1 MNTTAGVPLPKGPRL
16 SFAAGLGVGIAAIA
30 LAWFVLGG
38 EAQSVALED
47 DPGIP
52 PPEYVYLDNA
62 RVLAYLSQIEGGLSA
77 SEKRTRKVTAT
88 RSAGASA
95 GGVEAGG
102 SAASESFVEATVT
115 PTATTSF
122 YRLLDRLGDKGYL
135 AELDASAPPAVFARE
150 LGGAAEGTFVR
161 ITNCRLRLPTYVQ
174 MEQVIDETPGPITAF
189 EAALIAARGTDEEY
203 AAQQQARVQAEVD
216 AGKKSVGM
224 VGTGTYALTPG
235 DERRL
240 TRAAKH
246 FAAAIPPTARVPL
259 STCAGRVLRRPRP
272 DLLFPVTLDGLTD
285 ERSLL
290 AGPVTLVGKVVRQ
303 VRKPED
309 SYVDRKAMAAYS
321 QPVTAIDDALESEEP
336 MSSELSAD
344 AAVLPPGAVILP
356 LAIYK

>member
-1 MNTTAGVPLPKGPRL
+1 M
-16 SFAAGLGVGIAAIA
+16 IAV
-30 LAWFVLGG
+30 AWFVLGG
-38 EAQSVALED
+38 DPPSVALED

-62 RVLAYLSQIEGGLSA
+62 RVLAYLSQIEGGLSQ
-77 SEKRTRKVTAT
+77 SEIRTRKVSAT
-88 RSAGASA
+88 RNAGASA

-102 SAASESFVEATVT
+102 SAASDFSVEATVT

-135 AELDASAPPAVFARE
+135 TELDASAPPAAFARE
-150 LGGAAEGTFVR
+150 LGAAAEGSFVR
-161 ITNCRLRLPTYVQ
+161 IANCRLRLPTYVQ

-189 EAALIAARGTDEEY
+189 AAARTAAIGTEQEY
-203 AAQQQARVQAEVD
+203 LAKEQARVQAEID
-216 AGKKSVGM
+216 AGKPQVGM
-224 VGTGTYALTPG
+224 VGMGTYALAPG

-240 TRAAKH
+240 TLAAKR

-259 STCAGRVLRRPRP
+259 STCAGRVLQRARP

-303 VRKPED
+303 VRKPD
-309 SYVDRKAMAAYS
+309 DAYVDRKALAAYS
-321 QPVTAIDDALESEEP
+321 QPVGAIDDALESDEP
-336 MSSELSAD
+336 MSDELNGD
-344 AAVLPPGAVILP
+344 VAVLPPGAVILP

>member
-1 MNTTAGVPLPKGPRL
+1 M
-16 SFAAGLGVGIAAIA
+16 AAIA

-38 EAQSVALED
+38 GAPSVALED

-77 SEKRTRKVTAT
+77 SEKRTRRVSAT
-88 RSAGASA
+88 RNAGASA

-102 SAASESFVEATVT
+102 SAESESFVEATVT

-135 AELDASAPPAVFARE
+135 AELDASDPPAAFARE
-150 LGGAAEGTFVR
+150 LGAAAEGSFVR

-174 MEQVIDETPGPITAF
+174 MEQVIDETPGPITAV
-189 EAALIAARGTDEEY
+189 AAAITAQRGTEEEY
-203 AAQQQARVQAEVD
+203 IAQQRAQVEAEID
-216 AGKKSVGM
+216 AGKTPSGRVGFGR
-224 VGTGTYALTPG
+224 VAFGGAE
-235 DERRL
+235 ERRL
-240 TRAAKH
+240 TRAAER

-259 STCAGRVLRRPRP
+259 STCAGRVLPRPRP

-285 ERSLL
+285 ERSLM

-303 VRKPED
+303 VRKPEET
-309 SYVDRKAMAAYS
+309 YVDRKALAAYS
-321 QPVTAIDDALESEEP
+321 QPVQAIDEALESEEP
-336 MSSELSAD
+336 MHDELSSD
-344 AAVLPPGAVILP
+344 VAVLPRGAVILP
-356 LAIYK
+356 VAIYK

>member
-1 MNTTAGVPLPKGPRL
+1 MPLPKRPFL
-16 SFAAGLGVGIAAIA
+16 SFAAGLGVGLAAIVF
-30 LAWFVLGG
+30 AWFVLGG
-38 EAQSVALED
+38 DAQSVALED

-77 SEKRTRKVTAT
+77 GEKRTRRVSAT

-102 SAASESFVEATVT
+102 SAESESFVEAVVT

-135 AELDASAPPAVFARE
+135 AELDAAAPPTAFAQELGTVAEGSFARI
-150 LGGAAEGTFVR
+150 A
-161 ITNCRLRLPTYVQ
+161 NCRLRLPTYVQ
-174 MEQVIDETPGPITAF
+174 MEQVIDETPGPITAL
-189 EAALIAARGTDEEY
+189 EAALTAERGTEQEFL
-203 AAQQQARVQAEVD
+203 AQQKARAEAERD
-216 AGKKSVGM
+216 AGETQVGM
-224 VGTGTYALTPG
+224 VGLGAYALSPA

-240 TRAAKH
+240 SRAAER

-259 STCAGRVLRRPRP
+259 STCANRVLQRSRP
-272 DLLFPVTLDGLTD
+272 DLLLPVSLDGLTD

-290 AGPVTLVGKVVRQ
+290 AGPVTVVGKVVRQ

-309 SYVDRKAMAAYS
+309 SYVDREALAAYS
-321 QPVTAIDDALESEEP
+321 HPVAAIDDALETESA
-336 MSSELSAD
+336 MSDELSGD
-344 AAVLPPGAVILP
+344 VAVLPPGAVILP

>member
-1 MNTTAGVPLPKGPRL
+1 V
-16 SFAAGLGVGIAAIA
+16 GLAVVAV
-30 LAWFVLGG
+30 AWFVLGG
-38 EAQSVALED
+38 DPPSVALED

-77 SEKRTRKVTAT
+77 SEKRTRRVSAT
-88 RSAGASA
+88 RNAGASA

-102 SAASESFVEATVT
+102 SAESESFVEATVT

-135 AELDASAPPAVFARE
+135 AELDASAPPAVFARA
-150 LGGAAEGTFVR
+150 LGAAAEGSFVR
-161 ITNCRLRLPTYVQ
+161 IANCRLRLPTYVQ

-189 EAALIAARGTDEEY
+189 AAKLTATHGTEQEY
-203 AAQQQARVQAEVD
+203 LAKEQARVQAEIE
-216 AGKKSVGM
+216 AGKTQVGM
-224 VGTGTYALTPG
+224 VGMGTYGLTAA

-240 TRAAKH
+240 TLAAKR

-259 STCAGRVLRRPRP
+259 STCAGRVLQRRRP

-309 SYVDRKAMAAYS
+309 AYVDRKALAAYS
-321 QPVTAIDDALESEEP
+321 QPVGAIDDALADDEP
-336 MSSELSAD
+336 MGDELSGD
-344 AAVLPPGAVILP
+344 VAVLPPGGVILP
-356 LAIYK
+356 VAIYK

>member
-1 MNTTAGVPLPKGPRL
+1 V
-16 SFAAGLGVGIAAIA
+16 IAV
-30 LAWFVLGG
+30 AWFVLGG
-38 EAQSVALED
+38 DPPSVALED

-62 RVLAYLSQIEGGLSA
+62 RVLAYLSQIEGGLSQ
-77 SEKRTRKVTAT
+77 SEKRTRKVSAT
-88 RSAGASA
+88 RNAGASA

-135 AELDASAPPAVFARE
+135 TELDASAPPAVFARE
-150 LGGAAEGTFVR
+150 LGAAAEGSFVR

-174 MEQVIDETPGPITAF
+174 TEQVIDETPGPITAF
-189 EAALIAARGTDEEY
+189 EAALTAKRGTEQEFLAKEAARVK
-203 AAQQQARVQAEVD
+203 AALD
-216 AGKKSVGM
+216 AGKAVSTT
-224 VGTGTYALTPG
+224 GTGTYAFTAA

-240 TRAAKH
+240 TLAAKR

-259 STCAGRVLRRPRP
+259 STCAGRVLQRPRP

-290 AGPVTLVGKVVRQ
+290 AGPVTVVGKVVRQ

-309 SYVDRKAMAAYS
+309 SYVDRKALAAYS
-321 QPVTAIDDALESEEP
+321 QPVGAIDDALESEEP
-336 MSSELSAD
+336 MSDELSD
-344 AAVLPPGAVILP
+344 DVAVLPPGAVILP